1 MYSSDKSIS
10 NITTLSTYLSSV
22 FRYMAGGLCI
32 TAFISYFTIQSPTFM
47 ASLINNPFLYI
58 ALLVIEVVVAM
69 YLSLRISTFSAQK
82 ATTIFILYS
91 ALNGI
96 TLAPLLFFYT
106 GASVVKTFFIC
117 AGMFGA
123 MSIYG
128 HSTKRDLTSWGSFLF
143 MGLIGII
150 IASLANFFF
159 KSSAVNAAITY
170 IGVFIFLGLTAYDVQ
185 KLKEFGQNMPTDNP
199 TVAHRGIIL
208 GALTL
213 YLDFINLFIYL
224 LRIFGNLRDE

>member
-32 TAFISYFTIQSPTFM
+32 TAFISYFTIQSPVFM

-82 ATTIFILYS
+82 ATAIFILYS

-199 TVAHRGIIL
+199 TVAQRGIIL

-224 LRIFGNLRDE
+224 LRIFGNIRDE